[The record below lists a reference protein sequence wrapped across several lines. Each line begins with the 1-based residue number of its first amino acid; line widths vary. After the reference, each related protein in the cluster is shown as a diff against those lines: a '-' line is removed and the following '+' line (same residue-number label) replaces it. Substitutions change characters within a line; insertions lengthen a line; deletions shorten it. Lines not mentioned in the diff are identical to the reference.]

1 MERNNIKNLKSL
13 NFRTKVALIIFPII
27 ISIFVF
33 GGLIIGYYFEEIYGR
48 GIIFPLLFSTI
59 GLIASII
66 FLYFIARFF

>member
-1 MERNNIKNLKSL
+1 MEIKNRK
-13 NFRTKVALIIFPII
+13 NRTKIALIIFPII
-27 ISIFVF
+27 ISIFIF

-66 FLYFIARFF
+66 SLYFLARFF